1 MDKDKITAFT
11 LLDLSSAF
19 DTIDHD
25 ILIRSSSVWHGIY
38 GTALRW
44 FSSYLTDIY
53 KRVKIANC
61 FSAALPTSCGVPQG
75 SVLGP
80 LLLTLYITPLSSVIQ
95 THNLD
100 NHLYAD
106 YTQLLKPTQG
116 LSPEYIPLDD

>member
-19 DTIDHD
+19 DTIDHN

-80 LLLTLYITPLSSVIQ
+80 LLFCYSLHYSTKLSHSNSQLGQPPICRLYTAP
-95 THNLD
+95 
-100 NHLYAD
+100 
-106 YTQLLKPTQG
+106 
-116 LSPEYIPLDD
+116 